1 MRLALLSSRFSPD
14 TPSDS
19 RPQSLPALN
28 TAFLASLQ
36 DLSAYHIFQWST
48 FYRDI
53 FTRFFGDYVDAALT
67 FGVAQTADSI
77 RLPLTSH
84 SREIFTKGYRYVTVE
99 SGESMQFA
107 VTKSLNGL
115 QRFLDLPL
123 EFYSTRLVAA
133 ANEPAS
139 ARALRA
145 VCSSMVSAILTGYA
159 TLELGELT
167 GAQALPRFSRS
178 WSHAI
183 SFMNGADLER
193 VLESLEPGDFR
204 KAWH

>member
-99 SGESMQFA
+99 SGESMQ
-107 VTKSLNGL
+107 L
-115 QRFLDLPL
+115 Q
-123 EFYSTRLVAA
+123 
-133 ANEPAS
+133 
-139 ARALRA
+139 
-145 VCSSMVSAILTGYA
+145 
-159 TLELGELT
+159 
-167 GAQALPRFSRS
+167 
-178 WSHAI
+178 
-183 SFMNGADLER
+183 
-193 VLESLEPGDFR
+193 
-204 KAWH
+204 